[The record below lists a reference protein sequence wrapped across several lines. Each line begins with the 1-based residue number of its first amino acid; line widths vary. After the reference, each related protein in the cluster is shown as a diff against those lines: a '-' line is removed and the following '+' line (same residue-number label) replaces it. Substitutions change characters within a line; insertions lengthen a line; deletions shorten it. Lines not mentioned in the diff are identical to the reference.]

1 MSKAKDYFKK
11 VNVPGDGSCYFH
23 AVSGFLEMEKLVKDG
38 KTYYKKGD
46 ASTLR
51 KRVVSWLR
59 NNLDYRMPSGLT
71 IRDDILDD
79 VLNNRAIKDKTIQG
93 YLTHMLEEDSYAGQ
107 IEITATANLLKRN
120 IRVYVL
126 DKQTYRNIG
135 FGFQINSK
143 AKNDIFI
150 YHNMKRGKSDGDH
163 FEILFPVSVAKV
175 VSKTIYNKPK
185 AKAKPKTKTKTKTKA
200 KTKPKA
206 KTKAKPK
213 AKKTPVK
220 AKQNKRTKR
229 RTRRP

>member
-79 VLNNRAIKDKTIQG
+79 VLNNRAIKDKTVQG

-185 AKAKPKTKTKTKTKA
+185 TKA
-200 KTKPKA
+200 
-206 KTKAKPK
+206 K
-213 AKKTPVK
+213 AKKTPVKAKAKKTSVKAKAKKTSVK

>member
-79 VLNNRAIKDKTIQG
+79 VLNNHAVKDKTIQG

-163 FEILFPVSVAKV
+163 FEILFPVSLAKV

-185 AKAKPKTKTKTKTKA
+185 AKAKPKTKAKA
-200 KTKPKA
+200 KPKT

-213 AKKTPVK
+213 AKKTSVK